1 MDGVAEMN
9 DAKREREEIDRDEQ
23 WLAGVCERSAEI
35 DRARIKRA
43 VRVAIEEQWLAR
55 NLSPDAPAGLSRRAR
70 HAVREALATAPRAG
84 VRGHRRVLHVWAW
97 IGSGLAAAAAVALT
111 VFGPWRMG
119 ATSDGDEAST
129 SFVSAFEEFKN
140 EDEALDQELS
150 HLRAA
155 FYEFDQTVAKGWG
168 EESWEEPVDETSD
181 PTEDGV

>member
-1 MDGVAEMN
+1 MN
-9 DAKREREEIDRDEQ
+9 DAKRQREEVDRDEQ

-35 DRARIKRA
+35 DPARIKRA

-70 HAVREALATAPRAG
+70 HAVREALATTPRAG
-84 VRGHRRVLHVWAW
+84 VRGRRGVVRVWAW
-97 IGSGLAAAAAVALT
+97 IGGGLAAAAAVVLT
-111 VFGPWRMG
+111 VVGPWRMA

-129 SFVSAFEEFKN
+129 SFVGAFEEFKD

-150 HLRAA
+150 QLRAA
-155 FYEFDQTVAKGWG
+155 FYEFDQTVANGWG

-181 PTEDGV
+181 LTEDGV